1 MGTADMSKKNI
12 EDKYIDPFAEY
23 LISGE
28 PDRAQKAYAWQ
39 TAIGLQDVDKIQP
52 SQYLLNTAKDN
63 IEGGIDFD
71 EAKNRIDSYYE
82 ENKNHQPERTEEADK
97 VSVRIAEILSENSF
111 VFSPAQYISIHK
123 RLFEGIYSHAGK
135 MRDYNITKKEWVLD
149 GASVIYGG
157 ALDLQ
162 ATLDYDFRIEKEF
175 DYSNLSMSEIITH
188 LARFIS
194 KLWQIHIFGEGN
206 TRTSAVFFIKYIR
219 SLGFHATNDVFAN
232 NSWYFRNALVR
243 ANYTNL
249 SLGVREDLSFLEL
262 FLRNLLMGEK
272 NELKNRY
279 MHIAWKE
286 TTHSNNKRHIERHI
300 EQHID
305 PKGAIK
311 QLEIILDTNVVSE
324 RTKSN
329 ILNLFNEFGY
339 EKIFSRGDVIKSLG
353 ITEKPASTLVK
364 RMYELGITEKMIG
377 VGKGK
382 YRFIWNYNNLI

>member
-1 MGTADMSKKNI
+1 MGTAI

-382 YRFIWNYNNLI
+382 YRFIWN

>member
-1 MGTADMSKKNI
+1 
-12 EDKYIDPFAEY
+12 
-23 LISGE
+23 
-28 PDRAQKAYAWQ
+28 
-39 TAIGLQDVDKIQP
+39 
-52 SQYLLNTAKDN
+52 
-63 IEGGIDFD
+63 
-71 EAKNRIDSYYE
+71 
-82 ENKNHQPERTEEADK
+82 
-97 VSVRIAEILSENSF
+97 
-111 VFSPAQYISIHK
+111 
-123 RLFEGIYSHAGK
+123 
-135 MRDYNITKKEWVLD
+135 
-149 GASVIYGG
+149 
-157 ALDLQ
+157 
-162 ATLDYDFRIEKEF
+162 
-175 DYSNLSMSEIITH
+175 MSEIITH

-377 VGKGK
+377 VVKGK
-382 YRFIWNYNNLI
+382 YRFIWN

>member
-149 GASVIYGG
+149 GVSVIYGG

-382 YRFIWNYNNLI
+382 YRFIWN

>member
-71 EAKNRIDSYYE
+71 EAKNRIDSYYK

-382 YRFIWNYNNLI
+382 YRFIWN

>member
-1 MGTADMSKKNI
+1 MRKKNI

-382 YRFIWNYNNLI
+382 YRFIWN

>member
-1 MGTADMSKKNI
+1 MSKKII

-382 YRFIWNYNNLI
+382 YRFIWN

>member
-1 MGTADMSKKNI
+1 MSKKNI

-52 SQYLLNTAKDN
+52 SQYLINTAKDN

-339 EKIFSRGDVIKSLG
+339 EKIFGRGDVIKSLG
-353 ITEKPASTLVK
+353 ITEKPASTLIK

-377 VGKGK
+377 VGNGK
-382 YRFIWNYNNLI
+382 YRFIWN

>member
-382 YRFIWNYNNLI
+382 YRFI

>member
-382 YRFIWNYNNLI
+382 YRFIWN

>member
-300 EQHID
+300 EQHIEQHID

-382 YRFIWNYNNLI
+382 YRFIWN

>member
-1 MGTADMSKKNI
+1 MSKKNI

-157 ALDLQ
+157 VLDLQ

-382 YRFIWNYNNLI
+382 YRFIWN

>member
-28 PDRAQKAYAWQ
+28 PDRAQKVYAWQ

-52 SQYLLNTAKDN
+52 SQYLLITAKDN

-382 YRFIWNYNNLI
+382 YRFIWN

>member
-1 MGTADMSKKNI
+1 MSKKNI

-382 YRFIWNYNNLI
+382 YRFIWN

>member
-111 VFSPAQYISIHK
+111 VFSPAQYMSIHK

-353 ITEKPASTLVK
+353 ITERPASTLVK

-382 YRFIWNYNNLI
+382 YRFIWN